1 MRWRWPAVMM
11 MLAAYSACGHKSAA
25 VIDPQLQKV
34 GAVEVVGRLVEI
46 PEPFPANDVYNYGYV
61 FKYEVL
67 EVKRSKVEGKQIFV
81 TQYNPLKPRET
92 VKDEFSGNVGGQL
105 ASFRAGDV
113 HHVALDSPV
122 DQFWLGG
129 IVDKYFAQP
138 GVRYWA
144 VWTDLRRRYWFSATV

>member
-1 MRWRWPAVMM
+1 VRMRWATVVLALGTYPAC
-11 MLAAYSACGHKSAA
+11 SHKPAA
-25 VIDPQLQKV
+25 VNDPQLQKL
-34 GAVEVVGRLVEI
+34 GAVEVVGKLVEI

-61 FKYEVL
+61 FRYQVL
-67 EVKRSKVEGKQIFV
+67 EVKRGKVDGKEIFV

-113 HHVALDSPV
+113 HHMALESPV
-122 DQFWLGG
+122 DQFWMGG
-129 IVDKYFAQP
+129 IIDKYFAQP

-144 VWTDLRRRYWFSATV
+144 VWTDLEAQ